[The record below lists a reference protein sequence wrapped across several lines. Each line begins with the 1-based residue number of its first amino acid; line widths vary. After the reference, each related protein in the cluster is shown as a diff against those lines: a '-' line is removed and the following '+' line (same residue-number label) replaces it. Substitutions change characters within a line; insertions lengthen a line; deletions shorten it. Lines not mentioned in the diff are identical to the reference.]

1 MEVENSQP
9 RRRSRKSAG
18 HPASADEAM
27 ISQHAHF
34 LETAR
39 ALGCDEDE
47 AAFDEKLKAVV
58 GPKAN
63 DANVQGTST
72 KRGDKPTT

>member
-1 MEVENSQP
+1 MTEKTKE
-9 RRRSRKSAG
+9 
-18 HPASADEAM
+18 
-27 ISQHAHF
+27 QHARF

-39 ALGCDEDE
+39 QLGCDEDE

-63 DANVQGTST
+63 RGAEAENTPLPST
-72 KRGDKPTT
+72 KR